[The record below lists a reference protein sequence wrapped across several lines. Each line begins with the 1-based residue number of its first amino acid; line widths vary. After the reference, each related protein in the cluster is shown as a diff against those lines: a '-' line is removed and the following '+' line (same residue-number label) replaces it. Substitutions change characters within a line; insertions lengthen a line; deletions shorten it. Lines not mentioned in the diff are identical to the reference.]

1 VIADE
6 PPRRLTVASGTLVPQ
21 AAASFDT
28 VVSLWNS
35 PAGSAQTGGDWCE
48 AFAVSDSCAA
58 LTIGD
63 VSGHGSNVAG
73 TMAAIRAAIL
83 GAIDDRIAVP
93 SEILAIANDAACG
106 YAQGEGVIVTAIVA
120 FLDHRLET
128 LTFAN
133 AGHPPPLM
141 LTAHGDA
148 FLQHSPA
155 DLPLGVIPKY
165 HAADYVVA
173 ISADALIVLYTDGIT
188 EHGRDPV
195 FGEAELVD
203 AARLVHRR
211 PKLNAARAIARRVF
225 HRSRGTDDAA
235 AIVLRTQSPLPS
247 RRADYQ

>member
-6 PPRRLTVASGTLVPQ
+6 PPRRVTVASGTLVPQ
-21 AAASFDT
+21 PAASFDT

-35 PAGSAQTGGDWCE
+35 PSGAAQAGGDWCD
-48 AFAVSDSCAA
+48 AFAVSESCAA

-63 VSGHGSNVAG
+63 VSGHGSGVAG

-106 YAQGEGVIVTAIVA
+106 YAEGEGVIVTAIVA

-141 LTAHGDA
+141 LTAQGDA

-155 DLPLGVIPKY
+155 DLPLGVIPSY
-165 HAADYVVA
+165 RGADYVVA
-173 ISADALIVLYTDGIT
+173 MPSDALIVFYTDGIT
-188 EHGRDPV
+188 EHQRDPV
-195 FGEAELVD
+195 FGEAELIQ
-203 AARLVHRR
+203 ASRLVHGR

-225 HRSRGTDDAA
+225 HRSRGSDDAA
-235 AIVLRTQSPLPS
+235 AIVLRTQPQSPA
-247 RRADYQ
+247 RAGQ